1 MSFVKDILSYVV
13 FFHAVNNSLI
23 YLKVKWLTFR
33 FLMTSLKYN
42 EREYEACDWFLN
54 IQTQRSVSELQS
66 DLFVSNSGFL
76 VDNRTQRFIER
87 YFNAF
92 YLVDVGGEFENDI
105 CILRHSNTLC
115 VVGLACGHHIFK
127 RCSKNSSSDCSSSVT
142 HEILGLDYQVSNGL
156 NRSKK
161 NVKGRRKHGGHVL
174 NKSTDIIAYAICDRE
189 INHPVVCGIPGN
201 LLEVNNSLDIT
212 KTEFHPPISEDLGY
226 LNSKVK
232 LTPLIGSEST
242 INVGTYLSI
251 ILPKPRPRKDQ
262 SGCIIDK
269 SIDESILL
277 IDSPTQNCTALV
289 GDVSEKLDDLT
300 QSDYVAQIADFI
312 SQTSLPKEQKVLNW
326 NEYSALRHCT

>member
-1 MSFVKDILSYVV
+1 MD
-13 FFHAVNNSLI
+13 HN
-23 YLKVKWLTFR
+23 
-33 FLMTSLKYN
+33 
-42 EREYEACDWFLN
+42 
-54 IQTQRSVSELQS
+54 
-66 DLFVSNSGFL
+66 
-76 VDNRTQRFIER
+76 
-87 YFNAF
+87 
-92 YLVDVGGEFENDI
+92 
-105 CILRHSNTLC
+105 
-115 VVGLACGHHIFK
+115 
-127 RCSKNSSSDCSSSVT
+127 
-142 HEILGLDYQVSNGL
+142 VSNGL